1 MQRNLSVT
9 IAFFLLIMVC
19 SGCSTEAGQ
28 PVTETSAVAEKMAET
43 QKIITSNQEIGRR
56 ETDYIPVQHQGEYNY
71 PDLSGK
77 DSAIITKITDG
88 DTYHVEL
95 NGDDITVRLIGV
107 DTPDSVAPED
117 YRKENTEEGSKVSE
131 LVKEK
136 IKIGDTVYLEY
147 DTSESDRYGR
157 TLAYV
162 YFADGTMVQDW
173 LLSNGYA
180 TVYTLEPD
188 TKYAEHFEKLELQ
201 AKEQDIGIWS
211 KEFIE

>member
-1 MQRNLSVT
+1 MQRKSSVI
-9 IAFFLLIMVC
+9 IAFLLIMVC
-19 SGCSTEAGQ
+19 SGCSTEAEQ
-28 PVTETSAVAEKMAET
+28 SETAVISDSENTAET
-43 QKIITSNQEIGRR
+43 QKIITASQEIGRR
-56 ETDYIPVQHQGEYNY
+56 ETEYIPVHRQGEYSY
-71 PDLSGK
+71 PDLFGK
-77 DSAIITKITDG
+77 DSAVITKITDG

-95 NGDDITVRLIGV
+95 NGEDITVRLIGV
-107 DTPDSVAPED
+107 DTPESVAPES

-188 TKYAEHFEKLELQ
+188 TKYAEHFEELESQ

>member
-1 MQRNLSVT
+1 MQRKLSVIT
-9 IAFFLLIMVC
+9 AFLLIMVC

-28 PVTETSAVAEKMAET
+28 PVTETLAVAENTVET

-56 ETDYIPVQHQGEYNY
+56 ETDYIPVQHQGEYSY

-77 DSAIITKITDG
+77 DSAVITKITDG

-95 NGDDITVRLIGV
+95 NGEDVKVRLIGV
-107 DTPDSVAPED
+107 DTPESVAPES
-117 YRKENTEEGSKVSE
+117 YRKENTAEGSKVSE

-136 IKIGDTVYLEY
+136 ISIGDTVYLEY
-147 DTSESDRYGR
+147 DTSEADRYGR
-157 TLAYV
+157 RLAYV

-188 TKYAEHFEKLELQ
+188 TKYAEHFEELESQ
-201 AKEQDIGIWS
+201 AKEQEVGIWNE
-211 KEFIE
+211 EFAE

>member
-1 MQRNLSVT
+1 MQRKSSVI
-9 IAFFLLIMVC
+9 IAFLLIMVC
-19 SGCSTEAGQ
+19 SGCSTKTEQSVAETTA
-28 PVTETSAVAEKMAET
+28 VTERTAET
-43 QKIITSNQEIGRR
+43 QKIITASQEIGRR
-56 ETDYIPVQHQGEYNY
+56 ETDYTPVYRQGEYIY

-77 DSAIITKITDG
+77 DSAVITKITDG

-95 NGDDITVRLIGV
+95 NGEDITVRLIGV
-107 DTPDSVAPED
+107 DTPESVAPES

-188 TKYAEHFEKLELQ
+188 TKYAEHFEELELQ

-211 KEFIE
+211 KKFIE

>member
-1 MQRNLSVT
+1 MQRKLSVMT
-9 IAFFLLIMVC
+9 AFLLIMVC
-19 SGCSTEAGQ
+19 SGCSTETRQ
-28 PVTETSAVAEKMAET
+28 PVTETSAVAEKAAET

-56 ETDYIPVQHQGEYNY
+56 ETDYIPVHHQGEYSY

-77 DSAIITKITDG
+77 DSAVITKVTDG

-95 NGDDITVRLIGV
+95 DGEEIKVRLIGV
-107 DTPDSVAPED
+107 DTPESVAPES
-117 YRKENTEEGSKVSE
+117 YRKENTAEGSKVSE

-136 IKIGDTVYLEY
+136 ISIGDTVYLEY
-147 DTSESDRYGR
+147 DTSEADRYGR
-157 TLAYV
+157 RLAYV

-188 TKYAEHFEKLELQ
+188 TKYAEHFEELESQ
-201 AKEQDIGIWS
+201 AKEQEVGIWNE
-211 KEFIE
+211 EFAE